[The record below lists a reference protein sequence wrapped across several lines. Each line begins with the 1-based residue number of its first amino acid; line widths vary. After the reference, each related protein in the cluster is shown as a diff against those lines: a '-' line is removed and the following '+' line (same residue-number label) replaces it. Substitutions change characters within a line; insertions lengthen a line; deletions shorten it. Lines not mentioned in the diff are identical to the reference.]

1 MTSKINL
8 INNALRL
15 IGDNEIESLVD
26 PGFGAQLANAVYEDT
41 YNALLAEHPW
51 SFAFKEQ
58 YLSQLSQAPDTET
71 GYNYA
76 YQLPV
81 DMIRIWQIFDHSD
94 YVIVGDKLYSNQ
106 TKILMRYIFSVA
118 ESQLP
123 PHFAKAMEYKL
134 AAEFAV
140 PVTDNDNYASLYET
154 KYLQQVA
161 KAMAIDSQNRPQVAI
176 VDAPFVDARNS
187 GVGFYS
193 YTGGS

>member
-15 IGDNEIESLVD
+15 IGDNEIQSLSD
-26 PGFGAQLANAVYEDT
+26 TGFGPQLADALYDDT
-41 YNALLAEHPW
+41 YKALLAEHPW

-58 YLSQLSQAPDTET
+58 WLSLLSQAPDRET

-76 YQLPV
+76 FQLPV
-81 DMIRIWQIFDHSD
+81 DMIRIWQLFEHQD

-106 TKILMRYIFSVA
+106 NKILMRYIFKVA

-140 PVTDNDNYASLYET
+140 PVTDNDNYAALYES

-161 KAMAIDSQNRPQVAI
+161 KAMAIDSQNKPQIAI

-187 GVGFYS
+187 GIGFYS
-193 YTGGS
+193 YSGGS